1 MSSAPAQS
9 NLIQV
14 EASTPIVV
22 KRTLAERAEAFIS
35 RLSTRNWFWQK
46 VCSLIWLPFAFR
58 SGITMRRV
66 DSNRFTALLPFSRA
80 NRNWYNAMAGAALL
94 GNSEVAAG
102 LFLFGK
108 VGSDYFVVC
117 KKMEYRFLR
126 PCVGP
131 ALYDITAEQDIDELV
146 KVGGEFNINLA
157 INIHQQMGKK
167 RGDKRVG
174 RCQIVFHCTP
184 KSMAKAR
191 ALRKSQKLV
200 ALDNATTNST
210 DE

>member
-14 EASTPIVV
+14 ESSTPIVV

>member
-1 MSSAPAQS
+1 MG
-9 NLIQV
+9 
-14 EASTPIVV
+14 
-22 KRTLAERAEAFIS
+22 ERAEAFIS

-167 RGDKRVG
+167 HGDKRVG

>member
-1 MSSAPAQS
+1 VSSAPAQS

-14 EASTPIVV
+14 ESSTPIVV

>member
-14 EASTPIVV
+14 ETSTPIVV

>member
-1 MSSAPAQS
+1 MSSAPAPS
-9 NLIQV
+9 NFVNV
-14 EASTPIVV
+14 ESSTPVVV
-22 KRTLAERAEAFIS
+22 KRTMAERAEAFIS

-131 ALYDITAEQDIDELV
+131 ALYDITAEQDIDALV
-146 KVGGEFNINLA
+146 KVGGEFNIILA
-157 INIHQQMGKK
+157 INIHQQMGKQ

-191 ALRKSQKLV
+191 ALRKSKKV
-200 ALDNATTNST
+200 TELDTATTNST

>member
-200 ALDNATTNST
+200 ALDNAITNST